1 MSRTAKMVDRSIW
14 IAGVAAL
21 VAFSGSSVAAPLALP
36 DLPLF
41 LPESVPP
48 LNLLVI
54 GRDHKLYYEAYNDAS
69 DLNDDGVLDV
79 GYKPGDDRLLRLLR
93 FVQVLRRTTGTGF
106 DPTV

>member
-21 VAFSGSSVAAPLALP
+21 VAFSGSSVAAPLAIT

-41 LPESVPP
+41 LPESVAP
-48 LNLLVI
+48 LNLLVV

-69 DLNDDGVLDV
+69 DLNGDGTIDV
-79 GYKPGDDRLLRLLR
+79 GYKPATIAYYGYFDSYKCY
-93 FVQVLRRTTGTGF
+93 TYTGNEVRSDT
-106 DPTV
+106 